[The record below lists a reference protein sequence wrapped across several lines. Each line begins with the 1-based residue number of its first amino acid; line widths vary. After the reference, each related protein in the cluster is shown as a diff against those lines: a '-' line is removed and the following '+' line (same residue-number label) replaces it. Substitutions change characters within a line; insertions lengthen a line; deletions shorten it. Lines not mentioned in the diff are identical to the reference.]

1 MDIPVVESWTEE
13 IFYVNSL
20 LYWEQMTVIYL

>member
-13 IFYVNSL
+13 IYYVNSL